1 MGSAMPGAGTKRRT
15 FEHAAQAASTRVRE
29 QGSGPRGRIGA
40 GFGKHG
46 SGSMDAIILQVLNGL
61 DKGSAYALI
70 ALGLTLIF
78 GTLGV
83 VNFAHGAL
91 FMIGAFVT
99 VTFQRLLSLS
109 FVTEDPTQKDFLG
122 NPLKVKTPYVES
134 WFDPDIGQAIID
146 WAVPISLILVVPVM
160 VLVGLA
166 MERGLIRHFYRRP
179 HADQILVTFGL
190 AIVLQEIVKYFFGA
204 NPIPTPAPSQF
215 AGSFDFGALMG
226 FDPGVI
232 IYPYWRMIYFLFS
245 LLIIGLVFA
254 FLQFTT
260 FGMVVRAGMA
270 DRETV
275 GLLGID
281 INRRFSITFG
291 IAAAVAGTAGA
302 MYTPINSPNY
312 HMGMDFLVLS
322 FVVVV
327 VGGMGSLP
335 GAVLAGFLLGILESF
350 ASMNEVKAIFPGI
363 DQIVIYLVAIVILL
377 IRPRGLMG
385 KAGIFED

>member
-1 MGSAMPGAGTKRRT
+1 
-15 FEHAAQAASTRVRE
+15 
-29 QGSGPRGRIGA
+29 
-40 GFGKHG
+40 
-46 SGSMDAIILQVLNGL
+46 MDAIIIQILNGL

-91 FMIGAFVT
+91 FMIGAFCAVTLQRILTLST
-99 VTFQRLLSLS
+99 VTID
-109 FVTEDPTQKDFLG
+109 ETQKDFLG
-122 NPLKVKTPYVES
+122 NPLKVETPYVVN
-134 WFDPDIGQAIID
+134 WFGDSAGNSIID
-146 WAVPISLILVVPVM
+146 WSVPLAIILAIPVM
-160 VLVGLA
+160 LFIGYA
-166 MERGLIRHFYRRP
+166 MERGLIKHFYKRP

-190 AIVLQEIVKYFFGA
+190 AIVIQEIVKLFFGA
-204 NPIPTPAPSQF
+204 NPIPTPAPDMF
-215 AGSFDFGALMG
+215 AGSLDFGVMLG
-226 FDPGVI
+226 FDPNAI
-232 IYPYWRMIYFLFS
+232 IYPYWRLVYFAFAA
-245 LLIIGLVFA
+245 LIIGAVFA

-281 INRRFSITFG
+281 IDRRFTIMFG
-291 IAAAVAGTAGA
+291 IAAAVAGLAGV
-302 MYTPINSPNY
+302 MYAPINSPNY

-350 ASMNEVKAIFPGI
+350 ASMSAVIDLIPGI
-363 DQIVIYLVAIVILL
+363 NQVIIYLVAITILL
-377 IRPRGLMG
+377 TRPRGLMG
-385 KAGIFED
+385 RKGVMED

>member
-1 MGSAMPGAGTKRRT
+1 
-15 FEHAAQAASTRVRE
+15 
-29 QGSGPRGRIGA
+29 
-40 GFGKHG
+40 
-46 SGSMDAIILQVLNGL
+46 MDAILLQILNGL

-91 FMIGAFVT
+91 FMIGAFCAVT
-99 VTFQRLLSLS
+99 VQRILNISYETIDES
-109 FVTEDPTQKDFLG
+109 QKDFLG
-122 NPLKVKTPYVES
+122 NPLKVKSTYIED
-134 WFDPDIGQAIID
+134 WFGPELGASIID
-146 WAVPISLILVVPVM
+146 WSVPLAILFAIPVMLVVGYV
-160 VLVGLA
+160 
-166 MERGLIRHFYRRP
+166 MERGLIKHFYKRP

-190 AIVLQEIVKYFFGA
+190 AIVLQEVIKYFYGA
-204 NPIPTPAPSQF
+204 NPIPTGAPDVF
-215 AGSFDFGALMG
+215 KGSFDFGVLLGYEANA
-226 FDPGVI
+226 I
-232 IYPYWRMIYFLFS
+232 IYPYWRLVYFAFS
-245 LLIIGLVFA
+245 AVIIGGVFA

-281 INRRFSITFG
+281 IDKRFTIMFG
-291 IAAAVAGTAGA
+291 IAAAVAGLAGV
-302 MYTPINSPNY
+302 MYAPINSPNY

-350 ASMNEVKAIFPGI
+350 ASMNEVKSLLPGI
-363 DQIVIYLVAIVILL
+363 DQIIIYLVAIIILL
-377 IRPRGLMG
+377 TRPRGLMG
-385 KAGIFED
+385 RKGVMED

>member
-1 MGSAMPGAGTKRRT
+1 
-15 FEHAAQAASTRVRE
+15 
-29 QGSGPRGRIGA
+29 
-40 GFGKHG
+40 
-46 SGSMDAIILQVLNGL
+46 MDALFLQILNGL

-91 FMIGAFVT
+91 FMIGAFCAVT
-99 VTFQRLLSLS
+99 LQRVLNFS
-109 FVTEDPTQKDFLG
+109 FTVEDPTQKDFLG
-122 NPLKVKTPYVES
+122 NPLKVDTPYVEK
-134 WFDPDIGQAIID
+134 WFGPEIGSSIID
-146 WAVPISLILVVPVM
+146 WSVPLAILLAIPVM
-160 VLVGLA
+160 ILLGLI
-166 MERGLIRHFYRRP
+166 MERGLIKHFYKRP

-190 AIVLQEIVKYFFGA
+190 AIVLQEIIKANFGA
-204 NPIPTPAPSQF
+204 NPIQTPAPDALSGVANLGAMVGLDLVYPVWRIVYFCF
-215 AGSFDFGALMG
+215 AA
-226 FDPGVI
+226 VI
-232 IYPYWRMIYFLFS
+232 IS
-245 LLIIGLVFA
+245 AVFA

-275 GLLGID
+275 GLLGINID
-281 INRRFSITFG
+281 RRFTIMFG
-291 IAAAVAGTAGA
+291 IASAVAGLAGV
-302 MYTPINSPNY
+302 MYGPINPPNY

-350 ASMNEVKAIFPGI
+350 ASTTWATTTLPGI
-363 DQIVIYLVAIVILL
+363 NQIIIYLVAILVLL
-377 IRPRGLMG
+377 ARPRGLMG
-385 KAGIFED
+385 RKGVMED

>member
-1 MGSAMPGAGTKRRT
+1 
-15 FEHAAQAASTRVRE
+15 
-29 QGSGPRGRIGA
+29 
-40 GFGKHG
+40 
-46 SGSMDAIILQVLNGL
+46 MDAILLQILNGL

-91 FMIGAFVT
+91 FMIGAFCAVT
-99 VTFQRLLSLS
+99 LNKIFSIS
-109 FVTEDPTQKDFLG
+109 KIAIDPEKTDFLG
-122 NPLKVKTPYVES
+122 RPLEVKTPYLEV
-134 WFDPDIGQAIID
+134 WFGDAGLAIMN
-146 WAVPISLILVVPVM
+146 WSVPLAILFSIPIM
-160 VLVGLA
+160 LLVGLI
-166 MERGLIRHFYRRP
+166 MERGLIKHFYKRA

-190 AIVLQEIVKYFFGA
+190 AIVLQEIIKAFYGA
-204 NPIPTPAPSQF
+204 NPIPTPAPDALQ
-215 AGSFDFGALMG
+215 GSFDFGLLLG
-226 FDPGVI
+226 FEANKI
-232 IYPYWRMIYFLFS
+232 IYPLWRLVYFGFAALV
-245 LLIIGLVFA
+245 IGSVFA

-281 INRRFSITFG
+281 IDRRFTFMFG
-291 IAAAVAGTAGA
+291 LAAAVAGTAGV

-327 VGGMGSLP
+327 VGGMGSLS
-335 GAVLAGFLLGILESF
+335 GAVAAGFLLGVLQSF
-350 ASMNEVKAIFPGI
+350 AAMNEVKSFFEAIFLPSI
-363 DQIVIYLVAIVILL
+363 DQIVIYLVAVIVLL
-377 IRPRGLMG
+377 TRPRGLMG
-385 KAGIFED
+385 RKGVMED

>member
-1 MGSAMPGAGTKRRT
+1 
-15 FEHAAQAASTRVRE
+15 
-29 QGSGPRGRIGA
+29 
-40 GFGKHG
+40 
-46 SGSMDAIILQVLNGL
+46 MDAVLLQILNGL

-91 FMIGAFVT
+91 FMLGAFCAVT
-99 VTFQRLLSLS
+99 LSRILTLS
-109 FVTEDPTQKDFLG
+109 FETIDETKVDFLG

-134 WFDPDIGQAIID
+134 WFGPETGGAIID
-146 WAVPISLILVVPVM
+146 WAVPLSILFAIPVM
-160 VLVGLA
+160 ITIGFI
-166 MERGLIRHFYRRP
+166 MERGLIKHFYKRP

-190 AIVLQEIVKYFFGA
+190 AIVLQELIKYFFGA
-204 NPIPTPAPSQF
+204 NPIPTPAPDVF
-215 AGSFDFGALMG
+215 KGSFDFGVLLG
-226 FDPGVI
+226 YDPNVI
-232 IYPYWRMIYFLFS
+232 IYPYWRMVYFLFS
-245 LLIIGLVFA
+245 TIIIGGVFA

-275 GLLGID
+275 GLLGINID
-281 INRRFSITFG
+281 KRFTFMFG
-291 IAAAVAGTAGA
+291 LAAAVAGIAGV
-302 MYTPINSPNY
+302 MYAPINSPNY

-335 GAVLAGFLLGILESF
+335 GAVLAGFMLGILESF
-350 ASMNEVKAIFPGI
+350 ASMNWIKDIIPGI
-363 DQIVIYLVAIVILL
+363 DQIIIYVVAIIILL
-377 IRPRGLMG
+377 TRPRGLMG
-385 KAGIFED
+385 RKGVMED

>member
-1 MGSAMPGAGTKRRT
+1 
-15 FEHAAQAASTRVRE
+15 
-29 QGSGPRGRIGA
+29 
-40 GFGKHG
+40 
-46 SGSMDAIILQVLNGL
+46 MDAIILQILNGL

-91 FMIGAFVT
+91 FMLGAFCA
-99 VTFQRLLSLS
+99 VTFSRLLQLS
-109 FVTEDPTQKDFLG
+109 HTVIDETQKDFLG
-122 NPLKVKTPYVES
+122 NPLKVDVPYIYEILGES
-134 WFDPDIGQAIID
+134 AGAAVID
-146 WAVPISLILVVPVM
+146 WAVPLSLLMAIPVM
-160 VLVGLA
+160 IAIGVI
-166 MERGLIRHFYRRP
+166 MERGLIKHFYKRP

-190 AIVLQEIVKYFFGA
+190 AIVLQEIIKYFYGA
-204 NPIPTPAPSQF
+204 NPIPTPAPDAF
-215 AGSFDFGALMG
+215 IGSFDFGAMIG
-226 FDPGVI
+226 FDAGSIV
-232 IYPYWRMIYFLFS
+232 YPYWRLVYFFFAAV
-245 LLIIGLVFA
+245 IIAAVFA

-275 GLLGID
+275 TLLGID
-281 INRRFSITFG
+281 IDKRFTMMFG
-291 IAAAVAGTAGA
+291 IAAAVAGLAGV

-335 GAVLAGFLLGILESF
+335 GAVLAGFLLGIVEAF
-350 ASMNEVKAIFPGI
+350 ASMTQVLEILPGI
-363 DQIVIYLVAIVILL
+363 NQIVIYLVAIVVLL
-377 IRPRGLMG
+377 TRPRGLMG
-385 KAGIFED
+385 RKGVMED

>member
-1 MGSAMPGAGTKRRT
+1 
-15 FEHAAQAASTRVRE
+15 
-29 QGSGPRGRIGA
+29 
-40 GFGKHG
+40 
-46 SGSMDAIILQVLNGL
+46 MDQIIVQILNGL

-91 FMIGAFVT
+91 FMLGAFCAV
-99 VTFQRLLSLS
+99 VFSRLLSLS
-109 FVTEDPTQKDFLG
+109 HEVVDETRTDFLG
-122 NPLKVKTPYVES
+122 NPMTVDVPYMH
-134 WFDPDIGQAIID
+134 DIFGPEVGASIID
-146 WAVPISLILVVPVM
+146 WAVPLSILFSIPVM
-160 VLVGLA
+160 IAIGFA
-166 MERGLIRHFYRRP
+166 MERGLIKHFYKRP

-190 AIVLQEIVKYFFGA
+190 AIVLQEVIKYYFGA
-204 NPIPTPAPSQF
+204 NPIQTPAPDALEGVAQLTSTIVYPIWRIVYFCF
-215 AGSFDFGALMG
+215 AL
-226 FDPGVI
+226 VI
-232 IYPYWRMIYFLFS
+232 I
-245 LLIIGLVFA
+245 GAVFA

-281 INRRFSITFG
+281 IDKRFTFMFG
-291 IAAAVAGTAGA
+291 LAAAVAGLAGV
-302 MYTPINSPNY
+302 MYGPINAPNY

-335 GAVLAGFLLGILESF
+335 GAVAAGFLLGILESF
-350 ASMNEVKAIFPGI
+350 ASMKEVITIVPGI
-363 DQIVIYLVAIVILL
+363 NQIIIYLVAIVILL
-377 IRPRGLMG
+377 TRPRGLMG
-385 KAGIFED
+385 RKGVME

>member
-1 MGSAMPGAGTKRRT
+1 
-15 FEHAAQAASTRVRE
+15 
-29 QGSGPRGRIGA
+29 
-40 GFGKHG
+40 
-46 SGSMDAIILQVLNGL
+46 MDAILLQILNGL

-91 FMIGAFVT
+91 FMIGAFCSVT
-99 VTFQRLLSLS
+99 LQRILNISYE
-109 FVTEDPTQKDFLG
+109 TIDPTKTDFLG
-122 NPLKVKTPYVES
+122 NPAKIKTPYVES
-134 WFDPDIGQAIID
+134 WFGPEMGSSIID
-146 WAVPISLILVVPVM
+146 WSVPLAILFAIPIM
-160 VLVGLA
+160 IGIGFI
-166 MERGLIRHFYRRP
+166 MERGLIKHFYKRP

-190 AIVLQEIVKYFFGA
+190 AIVLQEVIKYYFGA
-204 NPIPTPAPSQF
+204 NPIQTPAPDALEGVAQLTSTIVYPIWRIVYFCF
-215 AGSFDFGALMG
+215 AL
-226 FDPGVI
+226 VI
-232 IYPYWRMIYFLFS
+232 I
-245 LLIIGLVFA
+245 GAVFA

-281 INRRFSITFG
+281 IDKRFTFMFG
-291 IAAAVAGTAGA
+291 LAAAVAGLAGV
-302 MYTPINSPNY
+302 MYGPINAPNY

-335 GAVLAGFLLGILESF
+335 GAVAAGFLLGILESF
-350 ASMNEVKAIFPGI
+350 ASMKEVITIVPGI
-363 DQIVIYLVAIVILL
+363 NQIIIYLVAIVILL
-377 IRPRGLMG
+377 TRPRGLMG
-385 KAGIFED
+385 RKGVME

>member
-1 MGSAMPGAGTKRRT
+1 
-15 FEHAAQAASTRVRE
+15 
-29 QGSGPRGRIGA
+29 
-40 GFGKHG
+40 
-46 SGSMDAIILQVLNGL
+46 MDAILLQILNGL

-91 FMIGAFVT
+91 FMIGAFCAVT
-99 VTFQRLLSLS
+99 VQRIFNISYETVDES
-109 FVTEDPTQKDFLG
+109 QTDFLG
-122 NPLKVKTPYVES
+122 NALVVKTPYIES
-134 WFDPDIGQAIID
+134 WFGPQMGGAIID
-146 WAVPISLILVVPVM
+146 WAVPLAILFTVPIM
-160 VLVGLA
+160 IFVGYA
-166 MERGLIRHFYRRP
+166 MERGLIKHFYKRP

-190 AIVLQEIVKYFFGA
+190 AIVLQEVVKYFYGA
-204 NPIPTPAPSQF
+204 NPIQTPAPEALS
-215 AGSFDFGALMG
+215 GIVNLGA
-226 FDPGVI
+226 I
-232 IYPYWRMIYFLFS
+232 IGMDIVYPVWRVVYFFFS
-245 LLIIGLVFA
+245 LVVIGGIFS

-275 GLLGID
+275 GLLGINID
-281 INRRFSITFG
+281 KRFTVMFG
-291 IAAAVAGTAGA
+291 IAAAVAGLAGV

-335 GAVLAGFLLGILESF
+335 GAVLAGFMLGILESF
-350 ASMNEVKAIFPGI
+350 ASMNEIKSLVPGI
-363 DQIVIYLVAIVILL
+363 DQIIIYVVAIIILL
-377 IRPRGLMG
+377 VRPRGLMG
-385 KAGIFED
+385 RKGVMED